1 LEPDNNNS
9 LARILEL
16 NNTGIEN
23 IGVEGF
29 LIIMIASLLSSW
41 VISALYLSFYGSRAT
56 GSQIH
61 RAFPLLG
68 LSVTTIFICIQ
79 FSLPLSLGLLG
90 ALSIVRFR
98 TPIKEPEEI
107 GFIMVVIGASI
118 AIATFS
124 MHFLIALLAF
134 VVVALLVQKYSLRFL
149 SRSTNAGLI
158 LFTVGSEKYTAQ
170 AKNLQDLMNSRL
182 DQPNIES
189 VSRSGNNSTISYS
202 FRRILSDDPVELQT
216 SIQELL
222 DPVELNI
229 YFNKQATL

>member
-1 LEPDNNNS
+1 LESDNNNS
-9 LARILEL
+9 FQRILEL
-16 NNTGIEN
+16 SNTGIEN
-23 IGVEGF
+23 VGVEGF

-41 VISALYLSFYGSRAT
+41 VISALYLAFYGSRAT

-107 GFIMVVIGASI
+107 GFIMIVIAASI

-124 MHFLIALLAF
+124 MHFLLVLIGFMLI
-134 VVVALLVQKYSLRFL
+134 ALLVQKYSLKFL
-149 SRSTNAGLI
+149 SRSTSAGLV
-158 LFTVGSEKYTAQ
+158 LLTVGSERYTERASQ
-170 AKNLQDLMNSRL
+170 LQDLMKNKL
-182 DQPNIES
+182 VQPNIES

-202 FRRILSDDPVELQT
+202 FRKIRSDDPVDLQA

-222 DPVELNI
+222 DPEVLNI